1 MKLSNNLTIDN
12 VYDSIVSRH
21 PGIWGY
27 DYDQKA
33 FIRQVLEEGL
43 DAKYIANPRFSR
55 EQMVCIYQGL
65 KKGLDVS
72 VYAKVSFSTDQM
84 YLLRKA
90 LEEGY
95 DVRPIAKVKFSYNQM
110 KAFIRGL
117 MLGIDVSKSE
127 YFGDWWTAEKIN
139 EDIDFELKY
148 REHKTYLEKMGYCT
162 ENKDEQ

>member
-12 VYDSIVSRH
+12 IYDSIISRH

-33 FIRQVLEEGL
+33 FIRRVLEEGL

-65 KKGLDVS
+65 KKGLDVKL
-72 VYAKVSFSTDQM
+72 YAKVSFNTDQM
-84 YLLRKA
+84 LLLRKA

-95 DVRPIAKVKFSYNQM
+95 DIRPVAKVKFSYAQM
-110 KAFIRGL
+110 KAIIRGL
-117 MLGIDVSKSE
+117 MVDVDVTKSK
-127 YFGDWWTAEKIN
+127 YFGDWWTVEKIN
-139 EDIDFELKY
+139 EIIDNELDMRK
-148 REHKTYLEKMGYCT
+148 HKQLLKEIERMTRK
-162 ENKDEQ
+162 

>member
-12 VYDSIVSRH
+12 VYDSIISRH

-27 DYDQKA
+27 DYEQKSL
-33 FIRQVLEEGL
+33 IRRVLEEGF
-43 DAKYIANPRFSR
+43 DAKCIANPRLSQ
-55 EQMVCIYQGL
+55 EQMICIYHGL
-65 KKGLDVS
+65 KKDLDVS

-84 YLLRKA
+84 HLLRKA

-95 DVRPIAKVKFSYNQM
+95 DVKPIAKVKFSYTQM

-139 EDIDFELKY
+139 EYIDFELDICK
-148 REHKTYLEKMGYCT
+148 HKQLLEEIKRMT
-162 ENKDEQ
+162 NT

>member
-1 MKLSNNLTIDN
+1 MNKLKLSNNLTIDN

-33 FIRQVLEEGL
+33 FIRRVLEEGL
-43 DAKYIANPRFSR
+43 DAKYIANPRLSR

-65 KKGLDVS
+65 KKGLDVKL
-72 VYAKVSFSTDQM
+72 YAKVSFSTDQM
-84 YLLRKA
+84 LLLRKA

-127 YFGDWWTAEKIN
+127 YFGDWWTVESIN
-139 EDIDFELKY
+139 EYIDLELSMRK
-148 REHKTYLEKMGYCT
+148 HKQLLKEIERLTHR
-162 ENKDEQ
+162 

>member
-12 VYDSIVSRH
+12 IYDSIVSRH

-33 FIRQVLEEGL
+33 FIRRVLEEGL

-65 KKGLDVS
+65 KKGLDVKL
-72 VYAKVSFSTDQM
+72 YAKVSFSTDQM
-84 YLLRKA
+84 LLLRKA

-95 DVRPIAKVKFSYNQM
+95 DIKSCAKVKFSYAQM
-110 KAFIRGL
+110 KAIIRGL
-117 MLGIDVSKSE
+117 MVDVDVTTSK
-127 YFGDWWTAEKIN
+127 YFGDWWTVESIN
-139 EDIDFELKY
+139 EHIDLELSMRK
-148 REHKTYLEKMGYCT
+148 HKKLLKEMSCT
-162 ENKDEQ
+162 E

>member
-12 VYDSIVSRH
+12 VYESIISRH

-27 DYDQKA
+27 DYEQKS
-33 FIRQVLEEGL
+33 FIRRVLEEGL
-43 DAKYIANPRFSR
+43 DAKYIANPRLSR
-55 EQMVCIYQGL
+55 EQMVSIYHGL

-117 MLGIDVSKSE
+117 TLDIDVSKSE

-139 EDIDFELKY
+139 ETIDFEVKY
-148 REHKTYLEKMGYCT
+148 REHKQLLKEIK
-162 ENKDEQ
+162 KDD

>member
-27 DYDQKA
+27 DYEQKA
-33 FIRQVLEEGL
+33 FIRRVLEEGL

-65 KKGLDVS
+65 KKGLDVKL
-72 VYAKVSFSTDQM
+72 YAKVSFSTDQM
-84 YLLRKA
+84 QLLRKA

-95 DVRPIAKVKFSYNQM
+95 DIKSCAKVKFSYAQM
-110 KAFIRGL
+110 KAIIRGL
-117 MLGIDVSKSE
+117 MVDVDVTKST
-127 YFGDWWTAEKIN
+127 YFGDWWTVESIN
-139 EDIDFELKY
+139 EHIDLELSMRK
-148 REHKTYLEKMGYCT
+148 HKKLLKEMSCT
-162 ENKDEQ
+162 E

>member
-27 DYDQKA
+27 DYDQKS
-33 FIRQVLEEGL
+33 FIRRVLEEGL

-65 KKGLDVS
+65 ERGLDVS
-72 VYAKVSFSTDQM
+72 VYAKVPFSTDQM

-127 YFGDWWTAEKIN
+127 YFGDWWTAKKIN
-139 EDIDFELKY
+139 EIIDNELDMRK
-148 REHKTYLEKMGYCT
+148 HKQLLKEIERLTHK
-162 ENKDEQ
+162 

>member
-12 VYDSIVSRH
+12 VYDSIISRH

-33 FIRQVLEEGL
+33 FIRRVLEEGL

-65 KKGLDVS
+65 KKGLDVKL
-72 VYAKVSFSTDQM
+72 YAKVSFSTDQM
-84 YLLRKA
+84 QLLRKA

-95 DVRPIAKVKFSYNQM
+95 DIRPVVKVKFSYKQM
-110 KAFIRGL
+110 KAIIRGL
-117 MLGIDVSKSE
+117 MVDVDVSKSKH
-127 YFGDWWTAEKIN
+127 FGDWWTVES
-139 EDIDFELKY
+139 IDEYIDLELSI
-148 REHKTYLEKMGYCT
+148 REHKQLLKEIERMTHK
-162 ENKDEQ
+162 

>member
-27 DYDQKA
+27 DYEQKA
-33 FIRQVLEEGL
+33 FIRRVLEEGL

-65 KKGLDVS
+65 KKGLDVKL
-72 VYAKVSFSTDQM
+72 YAKVSFSTDQTL
-84 YLLRKA
+84 LLRKA

-95 DVRPIAKVKFSYNQM
+95 DITPIAKVKFSYKQM
-110 KAFIRGL
+110 KAFIRCL
-117 MLGIDVSKSE
+117 MVDVDVSKSKH
-127 YFGDWWTAEKIN
+127 FGDWWTAEKIN
-139 EDIDFELKY
+139 EIIDNELGMRK
-148 REHKTYLEKMGYCT
+148 HKQLLKEIERMTHK
-162 ENKDEQ
+162 

>member
-12 VYDSIVSRH
+12 VYDSIISRH

-27 DYDQKA
+27 DYDQKS
-33 FIRQVLEEGL
+33 FIRRVLEEGL

-65 KKGLDVS
+65 KKGLDVKL
-72 VYAKVSFSTDQM
+72 YAKVSFSTDQM
-84 YLLRKA
+84 LLLRKA

-95 DVRPIAKVKFSYNQM
+95 DIKPIAKVKFSYKQM

-117 MLGIDVSKSE
+117 TVGVDVSKSK
-127 YFGDWWTAEKIN
+127 YFGDWWTVESIN
-139 EDIDFELKY
+139 EHIDLELSLRK
-148 REHKTYLEKMGYCT
+148 HKQLLKEIERMARK
-162 ENKDEQ
+162 

>member
-12 VYDSIVSRH
+12 IYDSIVSRH

-33 FIRQVLEEGL
+33 FIRRVLEEGL

-65 KKGLDVS
+65 KKGLDVKL
-72 VYAKVSFSTDQM
+72 YAKVSFSTDQM
-84 YLLRKA
+84 LLLRKA

-95 DVRPIAKVKFSYNQM
+95 DITPIAKVKFSYKQM

-117 MLGIDVSKSE
+117 TVGVDVSKSKH
-127 YFGDWWTAEKIN
+127 FGDWWTAESIN
-139 EDIDFELKY
+139 EHIDLELNLRK
-148 REHKTYLEKMGYCT
+148 HKKLLKEMSCT
-162 ENKDEQ
+162 E

>member
-27 DYDQKA
+27 DYEQKA
-33 FIRQVLEEGL
+33 FIRRVLEEGF
-43 DAKYIANPRFSR
+43 DAKYVANPRFSQ
-55 EQMVCIYQGL
+55 EQMICIYQGL

-117 MLGIDVSKSE
+117 MLDIDVSKSE

-139 EDIDFELKY
+139 EYIDFELDMRK
-148 REHKTYLEKMGYCT
+148 HKQLLEEIKRMT
-162 ENKDEQ
+162 HK

>member
-21 PGIWGY
+21 LGIWGY
-27 DYDQKA
+27 DYEQRA
-33 FIRQVLEEGL
+33 LIRRVLEEGL
-43 DAKYIANPRFSR
+43 GAKYIANPRFSR

-65 KKGLDVS
+65 KKGLNVKL
-72 VYAKVSFSTDQM
+72 YAKVSFSTDQM

-127 YFGDWWTAEKIN
+127 YFRDWWTPEKIN
-139 EDIDFELKY
+139 EYIDLELDMRK
-148 REHKTYLEKMGYCT
+148 HKQLLKEIERLTHK
-162 ENKDEQ
+162 

>member
-27 DYDQKA
+27 DYEQRA
-33 FIRQVLEEGL
+33 FIRRVLEEGL

-65 KKGLDVS
+65 KKGLDVKL
-72 VYAKVSFSTDQM
+72 YAKVSFSTDQM
-84 YLLRKA
+84 LLLRKA

-95 DVRPIAKVKFSYNQM
+95 DIKPFAKVKFSHAQM
-110 KAFIRGL
+110 KEIIRGL
-117 MLGIDVSKSE
+117 MVDVDVTKSK
-127 YFGDWWTAEKIN
+127 YFGDWWTTEHIN
-139 EDIDFELKY
+139 EYINSELDMRK
-148 REHKTYLEKMGYCT
+148 HKQLLKEIERMTRK
-162 ENKDEQ
+162 

>member
-12 VYDSIVSRH
+12 IYDSIVSRH

-33 FIRQVLEEGL
+33 FIRRVLEEGL

-65 KKGLDVS
+65 KKGLDVKL
-72 VYAKVSFSTDQM
+72 YAKVSFSTDQM
-84 YLLRKA
+84 LLLRKA

-95 DVRPIAKVKFSYNQM
+95 DIRPFAKVKFSYAQM
-110 KAFIRGL
+110 KAIIRGL
-117 MLGIDVSKSE
+117 MVDVDVTKSK
-127 YFGDWWTAEKIN
+127 YLGDWRTVESIN
-139 EDIDFELKY
+139 EHIDLELSMRK
-148 REHKTYLEKMGYCT
+148 HKKLLKEMSCT
-162 ENKDEQ
+162 E

>member
-12 VYDSIVSRH
+12 VYNSIVSRH

-33 FIRQVLEEGL
+33 FIRRVLEEGL
-43 DAKYIANPRFSR
+43 DAKYIANPRLSQ
-55 EQMVCIYQGL
+55 EQMICIYQGL

-95 DVRPIAKVKFSYNQM
+95 DVKPIAKVKFSYKQM

-117 MLGIDVSKSE
+117 MLGVDVSKSE
-127 YFGDWWTAEKIN
+127 YFGDWWTTEKIN
-139 EDIDFELKY
+139 EYIDFEVKY
-148 REHKTYLEKMGYCT
+148 REHKQLLKEIK
-162 ENKDEQ
+162 KDD

>member
-1 MKLSNNLTIDN
+1 MNKLKLSNNLTIDN
-12 VYDSIVSRH
+12 IYDSIISRH

-27 DYDQKA
+27 DYEQKA
-33 FIRQVLEEGL
+33 FIRRVLEEGL
-43 DAKYIANPRFSR
+43 DAKYVANPRLSQ

-117 MLGIDVSKSE
+117 MVGVDVSKSE
-127 YFGDWWTAEKIN
+127 YFRDWWTVERIN
-139 EDIDFELKY
+139 EHIDLELSIRK
-148 REHKTYLEKMGYCT
+148 HKKLLKEMICA
-162 ENKDEQ
+162 E